1 MVTEPEDTSCES
13 WVFVLNDLVSGP
25 SLLKAASL
33 SSVTGD
39 GMRCETVTAA

>member
-13 WVFVLNDLVSGP
+13 WVIVLNDLVSGL

-33 SSVTGD
+33 SLVAGD